1 MQPDVHHGL
10 LGRDQG
16 FAIVVAMMGLLMI
29 SAMAVALVLAT
40 TTDALIARNFSDGA
54 TAMYAAETIALRT
67 IDDLAAEPD
76 WSAVLD
82 GRAHAAFFDGGAG
95 QRALADG
102 STIDLTAIVNV
113 WNCGKGPA
121 CTTADMNRTTV
132 ERPWGGNNPQWRIYA
147 CGRLADLA
155 PGVRST
161 SREYVLLLVADDPSE
176 TDGDSSVD
184 GDGAANPGS
193 GVILLRGEAFGAGGS
208 HAVVDVT
215 VARAGPRLRVVS
227 WRLGR

>member
-1 MQPDVHHGL
+1 MRSAFR
-10 LGRDQG
+10 RDQG
-16 FAIVVAMMGLLMI
+16 FAVVVAMMATLMI
-29 SAMAVALVLAT
+29 SAIAAALVLAT
-40 TTDALIARNFSDGA
+40 TTDALIARNFRDGA
-54 TAMYAAETIALRT
+54 TAMYAAEAIALRT
-67 IDDLAAEPD
+67 IDDLAAAPD

-82 GRAHAAFFDGGAG
+82 GSARSPFFDGGAG
-95 QRALADG
+95 RRTLADG

-113 WNCGKGPA
+113 WNCGKGAA
-121 CTTADMNRTTV
+121 CTGADMTRTTV

-176 TDGDSSVD
+176 TDGDSAVD
-184 GDGAANPGS
+184 GLGAANPGS
-193 GVILLRGEAFGAGGS
+193 GVLLLRGEAFGAGGS

-215 VARAGPRLRVVS
+215 VARAGPRLRIVS